1 MSARSAQP
9 APPAQ
14 DSQEDWRAGPVA
26 SLAALALLA
35 LAAALRFYLL
45 DGQSL
50 WGDEGNS
57 VALSLRDL
65 AAISQGAAL
74 DIHPPL
80 YYYLLH
86 YWMLAFGSGE
96 IAVRAL
102 SALIGIGLVWVTFLV
117 GRRLFGY
124 PTALV
129 AALFAA
135 ISPLQIQYS
144 QETRMY
150 ALAALLAAL
159 SMYALVR
166 ASQSSDRRAALGWLA
181 AWSLVSAGALYSHY
195 FAATVLLAQ
204 NLAVC
209 VWLVA
214 AIVRPALAAD
224 SGLSHVRQVLPSALA
239 WAGAQFF
246 VLIAFLPW
254 LSVMLG
260 QWTNWPAVSQP
271 FGVRELLAGAL
282 SAFSLGL
289 AVTPE
294 EHVWALV
301 IFAAALVLGCLPRV
315 APLREAAPS
324 PRAPGTGRAP
334 GPGGVPP
341 LALTI
346 IWLVTPILV
355 MYLLSLR
362 RPLYNPKFLLVAAP
376 AFCLLVTLGVRRV
389 AGGLHAAWD
398 VATSGVRRPSLVWT
412 LLLAGLTLPLLL
424 ATAGPLGAYYHDPSY
439 FRDDYR
445 GIARTIAAAA
455 RPGDAIILNA
465 PGQIDIFSYY
475 YSGAAPVYPLP
486 RQRPLD
492 EKDTSANLETIL
504 QDHARVWVV
513 LWGVAESDPQRF
525 VETWLDSHAF
535 KSTDRWYG
543 NARLAL
549 YAVPTSDAGMQ
560 HSVDASFGVGG
571 GIRLLGY
578 SLAGEPA
585 TGGDVLQLT
594 LFWQTSQTQAQRY
607 KVFAHL
613 LGPGDTLWGQ
623 RDSEPGGGLRPTT
636 TWKAGETIR
645 DNYGLLI
652 LPGTPPG
659 EYRIELGMYSLA
671 SGQRLPVLDANGAA
685 LGDRLLLPAV
695 RVVRP
700 AAAFSA
706 QSLGLSHQRETDFAG
721 AIRLLGY
728 DLVQPGGS
736 DPPQLV
742 LYWLGTHQG
751 RDLTVRLQLINP
763 SGGLAWSQT
772 AAPVLGAY
780 PTSLWQAGEVVRDP
794 HPLSLGGLPRG
805 EYRLLLSV
813 YDGAAALPVMDA
825 GRAAPSGAVEID
837 SVVIEQ

>member
-1 MSARSAQP
+1 LSTRPGQP

-14 DSQEDWRAGPVA
+14 DLREASWGEPVSA
-26 SLAALALLA
+26 LAAVAVLA

-65 AAISQGAAL
+65 ASITNGAAL

-86 YWMLAFGSGE
+86 YWMLVFGSGE
-96 IAVRAL
+96 IAVRGL
-102 SALIGIGLVWVTFLV
+102 SALIGTALVWVTFLA

-129 AALFAA
+129 AALLSA

-159 SMYALVR
+159 SVYLLVR
-166 ASQSSDRRAALGWLA
+166 VAQASDRRAALAWLA
-181 AWSLVSAGALYSHY
+181 AWSVVSAGALYSHY
-195 FAATVLLAQ
+195 FAATVLLAE
-204 NLAVC
+204 NLAVGA
-209 VWLVA
+209 WLLA
-214 AIVRPALAAD
+214 AVRGPAPASGSGSPRVRPVLPFAAAW
-224 SGLSHVRQVLPSALA
+224 SCAQVL
-239 WAGAQFF
+239 

-271 FGVRELLAGAL
+271 FGAGDLLAGAL

-289 AVTPE
+289 AVTPNQ
-294 EHVWALV
+294 HVWALV
-301 IFAAALVLGCLPRV
+301 AFAAALVLGCLPRTTPLKEAIPS
-315 APLREAAPS
+315 AP
-324 PRAPGTGRAP
+324 APGTGRRS
-334 GPGGVPP
+334 GFGRFPP

-346 IWLVTPILV
+346 IWLVTPILI

-376 AFCLLVTLGVRRV
+376 AFCLLVALGVRRV
-389 AGGLHAAWD
+389 AGGLRAAWD
-398 VATSGVRRPSLVWT
+398 VATSGVRRQSLVWT
-412 LLLAGLTLPLLL
+412 LLLAALTVPLLL
-424 ATAGPLGAYYHDPSY
+424 ATSGPLGAYYYDPSH

-445 GIARTIAAAA
+445 GIARTIAASA
-455 RPGDAIILNA
+455 RPGDAIILDA

-475 YSGAAPVYPLP
+475 YKGAAPVYPLP
-486 RQRPLD
+486 KQRPLD
-492 EKDTSANLETIL
+492 EKDTSASLEGIL
-504 QDHARVWVV
+504 QNHARVWVV
-513 LWGVAESDPQRF
+513 LWGVPESDPQRF

-549 YAVPTSDAGMQ
+549 YAVPVADVGIQ
-560 HSVDASFGVGG
+560 NSVAVSFGAGA

-585 TGGDVLQLT
+585 AGGDVLQLT
-594 LFWQTSQTQAQRY
+594 LFWQTSQTTAQRY

-623 RDSEPGGGLRPTT
+623 RDSEPAGGLRPTT

-645 DNYGLLI
+645 DNYGLLV

-659 EYRIELGMYSLA
+659 EYRIEVGMYSLD
-671 SGQRLPVLDANGAA
+671 SGQRLPASDASGAP

-695 RVVRP
+695 RVARP
-700 AAAFSA
+700 AAAFSV
-706 QSLGLSHQRETDFAG
+706 QSLGLSHQRNLDFAG

-728 DLVQPGGS
+728 DLVQPGS
-736 DPPQLV
+736 TDPTQLV
-742 LYWLGTHQG
+742 LYWQGTQEG
-751 RDLTVRLQLINP
+751 RDLTVRLQLVN
-763 SGGLAWSQT
+763 SAGGVAWSQT
-772 AAPVLGAY
+772 APPVLGTY

-794 HPLSLGGLPRG
+794 HPLALGSLTAGR
-805 EYRLLLSV
+805 YRLLLSV
-813 YDGAAALPVMDA
+813 YEGAGALPVTDTDGTA
-825 GRAAPSGAVEID
+825 SSGAVEID
-837 SVVIEQ
+837 SVVIP

>member
-1 MSARSAQP
+1 MSTRPAQP
-9 APPAQ
+9 L
-14 DSQEDWRAGPVA
+14 QEDRWTKPVRA
-26 SLAALALLA
+26 LAAPAVLV

-65 AAISQGAAL
+65 ASITRGAAL

-86 YWMLAFGSGE
+86 YWMLVFGSGE

-102 SALIGIGLVWVTFLV
+102 SAITGTALVGVTFLV

-129 AALFAA
+129 AALLSA

-159 SMYALVR
+159 SVYLLVR
-166 ASQSSDRRAALGWLA
+166 VAQASDRRAAVAWLA
-181 AWSLVSAGALYSHY
+181 AWSVASAGALYSHY

-204 NLAVC
+204 NLAVGA
-209 VWLVA
+209 WLLGAIIRPTA
-214 AIVRPALAAD
+214 ANASASSRARLVLPTAVGWAYA
-224 SGLSHVRQVLPSALA
+224 QVL
-239 WAGAQFF
+239 
-246 VLIAFLPW
+246 VLVAFLPW

-271 FGVRELLAGAL
+271 FSAGELVIGAL

-289 AVTPE
+289 AVTPA
-294 EHVWALV
+294 EHQWALAA
-301 IFAAALVLGCLPRV
+301 FATALALGSLPRLAPVKPATSPVPPRMTPPLPGSASFSPLVLTVLWLITPV
-315 APLREAAPS
+315 
-324 PRAPGTGRAP
+324 
-334 GPGGVPP
+334 
-341 LALTI
+341 LT
-346 IWLVTPILV
+346 V
-355 MYLLSLR
+355 YLLSLR
-362 RPLYNPKFLLVAAP
+362 RPMFNPKFLLVATP
-376 AFCLLVTLGVRRV
+376 AFCLLVALGIRRV

-398 VATSGVRRPSLVWT
+398 FAADSAHRRTSASVLLMVALAAPLV
-412 LLLAGLTLPLLL
+412 L
-424 ATAGPLGAYYHDPSY
+424 ATAGPLGAYYHDPSH

-445 GIARTIAAAA
+445 GIARTITAAA
-455 RPGDAIILNA
+455 RPGDAIVLNA

-475 YSGAAPVYPLP
+475 YKGDAPVYPLP

-492 EKDTSANLETIL
+492 EKNTAANLEAIVR
-504 QDHARVWVV
+504 DHARVWVV

-535 KSTDRWYG
+535 KSTERWYG
-543 NARLAL
+543 NVRLAL
-549 YAVPTSDAGMQ
+549 YAVPASDVGMQ
-560 HSVDASFGVGG
+560 HTADASFGAGPG
-571 GIRLLGY
+571 AAAGIRLLGY

-585 TGGDVLQLT
+585 AGGDVLQLT
-594 LFWQTSQTQAQRY
+594 LFWQPTQPVGQRY

-636 TWKAGETIR
+636 TWKAGESIR

-659 EYRIELGMYSLA
+659 DYRIEVGMYSLDT
-671 SGQRLPVLDANGAA
+671 GQRLPISDANGKP
-685 LGDRLLLPAV
+685 LGERLLLPTVHVA
-695 RVVRP
+695 RP
-700 AAAFSA
+700 AVAFSA
-706 QSLGLSHQRETDFAG
+706 QSLGLSHERQMDFAG

-728 DLVQPGGS
+728 DLVQPGS
-736 DPPQLV
+736 TDPPQLV
-742 LYWLGTHQG
+742 LYWQGTQEG
-751 RDLTVRLQLINP
+751 RDLSVGLQLLN
-763 SGGLAWSQT
+763 SAGGAAWSQT
-772 AAPVLGAY
+772 APPVLGSY
-780 PTSLWQAGEVVRDP
+780 PTTFWQTGEVVRDP
-794 HPLSLGGLPRG
+794 HPLALGGLPRG
-805 EYRLLLSV
+805 TYRLLLRV
-813 YDGAAALPVMDA
+813 YEGAGALPVTDR
-825 GRAAPSGAVEID
+825 GRADPSGAVEID
-837 SVVIEQ
+837 SVEIP